1 MNTNARREFLGLTP
15 KGATMG
21 TATGFVAAADTA
33 DMVMRQ
39 EENSLKEL
47 ETLQKIVPFAPFRE
61 IKALHPFDLN
71 SYYSALTEKSFATS
85 YGMGWKELQAVRM
98 ESPGGE
104 FSAVITPST
113 HVLVLSVRPPEKMDL
128 RYEGVKRDMPP
139 PAGSIAVV
147 PAGSSVLLRLQGSND
162 SLLIYL
168 EPNLVTRVAAE
179 SFELDPS
186 RTVVPPLVGLNVPEL
201 RSAMLAVDTEL
212 RAGSV
217 GGSLMVESLA
227 NVLAVHLIRH
237 ITGAHRLPA
246 SADGELPRRKLHA
259 VIEYIMENL
268 GGNPT
273 LEQMAAVVHLSPY
286 HFARQFKAA
295 AGLPPRQYVIARR
308 VERAQH
314 LLRADGELG
323 LVDVALRVGFSDQSK
338 FSFHFKRIVGVTPRQ
353 FRISAR
359 KAQKSAN
366 PGKNSDAESVAY
378 SSSRTQLT

>member
-1 MNTNARREFLGLTP
+1 MNTDARKEFLGLTL
-15 KGATMG
+15 KGATIG
-21 TATGFVAAADTA
+21 AATGFVAAANTA
-33 DMVMRQ
+33 DMGMRQ

-47 ETLQKIVPFAPFRE
+47 EALQKIVPFAPFAE
-61 IKALHPFDLN
+61 IKTLHPFALN
-71 SYYSALTEKSFATS
+71 AYYSALRERILATS
-85 YGMGWKELQAVRM
+85 YGMGWKGLQAVRT

-104 FSAVITPST
+104 FSAVITAST
-113 HVLVLSVRPPEKMDL
+113 HVLVLSVRPPEKLDL
-128 RYEGVKRDMPP
+128 RYEGVKRDLPP

-147 PAGSSVLLRLQGSND
+147 PAGSSVLSRWQGSKD

-168 EPNLVTRVAAE
+168 EPSLITRVAAE

-186 RTVVPPLVGLNVPEL
+186 RTVVPPLIGLNVPEL
-201 RSAMLAVDTEL
+201 RSAMLAVDAEL
-212 RAGSV
+212 RAGGV

-237 ITGAHRLPA
+237 TTGAHRLPA
-246 SADGELPRRKLHA
+246 STDGVLPRRKLRT

-286 HFARQFKAA
+286 HFARQFKVAT
-295 AGLPPRQYVIARR
+295 GLPPRQYVIARR

-314 LLRADGELG
+314 LLRANGELG
-323 LVDVALRVGFSDQSK
+323 LVDVALRAGFSDQSK
-338 FSFHFKRIVGVTPRQ
+338 FSFHFKRIVGVTPGQ

-359 KAQKSAN
+359 
-366 PGKNSDAESVAY
+366 
-378 SSSRTQLT
+378 